1 MMSGEDCLAS
11 RRYGAKSVV
20 VSGYL
25 VSETTLSPF
34 FAAFARAP
42 KIGFFENGAAAA
54 TIATVVG
61 CGVCLAAVSKN
72 PSVSAEFGSV
82 PVGIMAKKRSY
93 VNSMLTPRPI
103 RPTKNFPFPI
113 TSGIAGLIELLPY

>member
-1 MMSGEDCLAS
+1 MSGEDRPAS
-11 RRYGAKSVV
+11 RRYGPKSVV

-25 VSETTLSPF
+25 VSETTSSPF
-34 FAAFARAP
+34 VAAFARAP
-42 KIGFFENGAAAA
+42 KIGFFEKGASAA

-61 CGVCLAAVSKN
+61 RGVCFEAVSKN

-93 VNSMLTPRPI
+93 LKSMRTP
-103 RPTKNFPFPI
+103 
-113 TSGIAGLIELLPY
+113 

>member
-1 MMSGEDCLAS
+1 MSGEVCWAS

-42 KIGFFENGAAAA
+42 KIGFFENGASAA

-61 CGVCLAAVSKN
+61 RGVCFEAVSTF
-72 PSVSAEFGSV
+72 SSESSFS
-82 PVGIMAKKRSY
+82 
-93 VNSMLTPRPI
+93 
-103 RPTKNFPFPI
+103 
-113 TSGIAGLIELLPY
+113 